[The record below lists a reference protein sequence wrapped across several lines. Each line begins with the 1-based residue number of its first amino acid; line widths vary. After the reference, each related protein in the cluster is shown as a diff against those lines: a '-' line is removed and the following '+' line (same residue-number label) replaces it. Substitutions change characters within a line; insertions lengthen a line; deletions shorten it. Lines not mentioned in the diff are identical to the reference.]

1 MKALFQKYL
10 CKDRF
15 SDYRPLTSRERRTVF
30 QQDHDRI
37 VFSTAFRRL
46 QNKTQVFSLPTEKV
60 FVHNRLTHSIEVES
74 VGRSLG
80 IDTACGLIDRYPE
93 LQDVLSIHEVGAVV
107 SAACLAHDLGNP
119 PFGHFGEATICSYFK
134 EGNGRQYRDLVSQEM
149 WNDFTHFDGNAN
161 TFRLLTHQ
169 FNGKPIGGFDLSY
182 ATLASIIKYPF
193 ESSLAGGKPKFG
205 FFTEER
211 DVFLQVAQHTGMREL
226 SSSPTRFSRHP
237 FAYLVEA
244 ADDICYQIMD
254 LEDAYKMQIVH
265 FDEIVHL
272 YMSFLDADTIDSFN
286 EQIKYQMITDR
297 NSYIS
302 TLRGKV
308 IGSLERECVSA
319 FLNRIEEII
328 HGASIDPLIK
338 YLPVNMKDAYEN
350 CVQFSEERIYKYR
363 DSNDVSL
370 KGYQVLTLLLDR
382 FIHAALNPTELYS
395 QKILNKVSGQFS
407 VGPEFPAGTRI
418 HGVLDY
424 ISGITDLFA
433 VDLYSM
439 LS

>member
-80 IDTACGLIDRYPE
+80 IDTACGLLDRYPE
-93 LQDVLSIHEVGAVV
+93 LNEVVSVHEVGSVV

-134 EGNGRQYRDLVSQEM
+134 EGNGMQYRDLMSPEM

-161 TFRLLTHQ
+161 TFRLLVNH
-169 FNGKPIGGFDLSY
+169 FNGKSIGGFDLSY

-193 ESSLAGGKPKFG
+193 ESALAGDKPKFG
-205 FFTEER
+205 FFNEER
-211 DVFLQVAQHTGMREL
+211 EAFLQVAERTGML
-226 SSSPTRFSRHP
+226 QISSSPIRYSRHP

-254 LEDAYKMQIVH
+254 LEDAYKMQIVQ
-265 FDEIVHL
+265 FDEIVNI
-272 YMSFLDADTIDSFN
+272 YSSFLDADTISEFN
-286 EQIKYQMITDR
+286 KQIDFQMISDK
-297 NSYIS
+297 NSYVAI
-302 TLRGKV
+302 LRGKV
-308 IGSLERECVSA
+308 IGYLEGLAPLCSLIVS
-319 FLNRIEEII
+319 RI
-328 HGASIDPLIK
+328 LVK
-338 YLPVNMKDAYEN
+338 VY
-350 CVQFSEERIYKYR
+350 
-363 DSNDVSL
+363 
-370 KGYQVLTLLLDR
+370 
-382 FIHAALNPTELYS
+382 
-395 QKILNKVSGQFS
+395 ILV
-407 VGPEFPAGTRI
+407 
-418 HGVLDY
+418 H
-424 ISGITDLFA
+424 
-433 VDLYSM
+433 
-439 LS
+439 